1 MDHLVEAAADAR
13 RQAVLDHAIGT
24 YVEHGYKV
32 ESVHGFQAVMVKRR
46 SVFTLFNA
54 LMTVVTAGLW
64 LIVMVIRAIDPLVDR
79 AVLTVDR
86 RGELHGRFS

>member
-1 MDHLVEAAADAR
+1 MDDTLDVTSEER
-13 RQAVLDHAIGT
+13 RRAVLDHAIGT